1 VRPFLLN
8 ATLVNRF
15 FTRLDLKASYR
26 YYDFDNRSRRV
37 FFPEG
42 IIVNDQG
49 SAVEAGLR
57 SFPWAYS
64 RQYASLDASYAVTRW
79 LSARLGYGWERMH
92 RERREVLNANEHTVG
107 PTFDLTPTSW
117 LMVRTGYKRSW
128 RDAHRYDAG
137 RFAVVETEDSPEEV
151 RAAQLAVLRKYD
163 EAARNRDQY
172 SLFTQ
177 VTPWSTLT
185 LTAEFDF
192 NKDHFPGTAIGL
204 KNDINYVP
212 SIGLTYAPL
221 DWMSLFA
228 DYNWEGYDWKM
239 RAMERTATTQTPSSD
254 PNRLWISRGKDQVH
268 TFDIGSDLTL
278 IKNLLGFRIQ
288 YTFSDASSLTR
299 ASGNSAGTAASDF
312 PRVTS
317 QWHELLARFDYRL
330 YRGTTLKFGYYFNHF
345 TESDF
350 GVDVMD
356 VWMGNVDTTP
366 NVQRSIFLGDRI
378 KTPYTAHLGFVALRW
393 EY

>member
-1 VRPFLLN
+1 
-8 ATLVNRF
+8 
-15 FTRLDLKASYR
+15 
-26 YYDFDNRSRRV
+26 
-37 FFPEG
+37 
-42 IIVNDQG
+42 
-49 SAVEAGLR
+49 
-57 SFPWAYS
+57 
-64 RQYASLDASYAVTRW
+64 
-79 LSARLGYGWERMH
+79 
-92 RERREVLNANEHTVG
+92 
-107 PTFDLTPTSW
+107 
-117 LMVRTGYKRSW
+117 
-128 RDAHRYDAG
+128 
-137 RFAVVETEDSPEEV
+137 
-151 RAAQLAVLRKYD
+151 
-163 EAARNRDQY
+163 
-172 SLFTQ
+172 
-177 VTPWSTLT
+177 
-185 LTAEFDF
+185 
-192 NKDHFPGTAIGL
+192 
-204 KNDINYVP
+204 
-212 SIGLTYAPL
+212 
-221 DWMSLFA
+221 
-228 DYNWEGYDWKM
+228 
-239 RAMERTATTQTPSSD
+239 MERTATTQTPSSD

-278 IKNLLGFRIQ
+278 SKNLLGFRIQ